1 LATFAVTTERGPNW
15 DPEVGVREQRGW
27 DEHAQF
33 ADDLVD
39 RGAVVLG
46 GPIAS
51 DSPDDV
57 ALMAFE
63 AADEGAV
70 HSIFSRDPWLVS
82 GVLRIKSVRAWT
94 WWLDSR
100 PQR

>member
-1 LATFAVTTERGPNW
+1 LATFAVTNARGPNW
-15 DPEVGVREQRGW
+15 DAEVGIREQRGR

-33 ADDLVD
+33 ADQLVED
-39 RGAVVLG
+39 GVIILG
-46 GPIAS
+46 GPIS
-51 DSPDDV
+51 SESPDDV

-63 AADEGAV
+63 ADEGAV
-70 HSIFSRDPWLVS
+70 HSMFSRDPWLVS

-100 PQR
+100 Q